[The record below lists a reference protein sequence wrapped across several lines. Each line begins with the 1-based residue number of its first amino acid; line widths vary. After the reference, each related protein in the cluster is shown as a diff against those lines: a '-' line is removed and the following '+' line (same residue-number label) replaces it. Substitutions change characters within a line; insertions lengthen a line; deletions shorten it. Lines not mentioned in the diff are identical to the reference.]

1 MRGLARELLVERDLP
16 PQHSVDNVGGDAA
29 SSEAGDFRLWGT
41 ARTRHAFRYYRE
53 LWLPR
58 EAIGKNV
65 SGAQVYFTRRGRHFE
80 F

>member
-1 MRGLARELLVERDLP
+1 
-16 PQHSVDNVGGDAA
+16 
-29 SSEAGDFRLWGT
+29 
-41 ARTRHAFRYYRE
+41 

-65 SGAQVYFTRRGRHFE
+65 SGVQFPLCSHGRHFK